1 MLLGRLFRRPP
12 RKPDTGGGAR
22 LTFFGGKGGVGKTT
36 CASAFSQALAE
47 RGERVLLISTDPA
60 HSLGDL
66 WEQSLAAS
74 PVAVSKGVDALELD
88 PDAALKRYMG
98 EVRENLANLASP
110 EVRDAAMRQADLAAS
125 SPGAEESALMDEL
138 VRLTLENADRYD
150 QLVFDT
156 APTGHTLQLLQLP
169 EAMRGWTDA
178 LLSKRREAV
187 DTGAAMQGREPAPED
202 RAARILEARRDRYA
216 AMRDMLLDPRR
227 THFVP
232 VLNPDRLSREET
244 RRMISTLKEV
254 GIRSE
259 ALVVNRVV
267 PDSADGDFAG
277 RRRESEKEH
286 LAAIRRDFPTLA
298 QVVVPLATDDVSREH
313 GLAAV
318 AAALAPLTRDT
329 SPA

>member
-1 MLLGRLFRRPP
+1 MLLGRLFRRPQ
-12 RKPDTGGGAR
+12 RHPDTGGGAR

-36 CASAFSQALAE
+36 CASAFSQALADQ
-47 RGERVLLISTDPA
+47 GQRVLLISTDPA

-66 WEQSLAAS
+66 WEQSLSAS
-74 PVAVSKGVDALELD
+74 PVAVSRGVDALELD
-88 PDAALKRYMG
+88 PDAALRRYMD
-98 EVRENLANLASP
+98 EVRGNLADLASP

-138 VRLTLENADRYD
+138 VRLTLENSNHYD

-178 LLSKRREAV
+178 LLSRRREAV
-187 DTGAAMQGREPAPED
+187 DTGAAMQGGDAAPED

-216 AMRDMLLDPRR
+216 TMRDMLLDPKR
-227 THFVP
+227 TRFVP

-244 RRMISTLKEV
+244 RRMVGTLGEV
-254 GIRSE
+254 GMHVD
-259 ALVVNRVV
+259 ALVVNRVL
-267 PDSADGDFAG
+267 PDSADGDFVA
-277 RRRESEKEH
+277 RRRTAEKEH
-286 LAAIRRDFPTLA
+286 LEAIRRDFPALA
-298 QVVVPLATDDVSREH
+298 LVQVPLATDDVNREQ

-318 AAALAPLTRDT
+318 AAALAPLV
-329 SPA
+329 PA

>member
-12 RKPDTGGGAR
+12 RPPDTGGGAR

-47 RGERVLLISTDPA
+47 QGQRVLLISTDPA

-66 WEQSLAAS
+66 WEQSLSAS
-74 PVAVSKGVDALELD
+74 PVSVSQGVDALELD
-88 PDAALKRYMG
+88 PEAALKRYIE
-98 EVRENLANLASP
+98 EVRGNLADLASP

-138 VRLTLENADRYD
+138 VRLTLGNSDRYD
-150 QLVFDT
+150 HLVFDT

-178 LLSKRREAV
+178 LLSKRRETL
-187 DTGAAMQGREPAPED
+187 DTGAAMQGGEAAPED

-216 AMRDMLLDPRR
+216 TMRDMLLDPVR
-227 THFVP
+227 TRFVP

-244 RRMISTLKEV
+244 LRMVKTLGEV
-254 GIRSE
+254 GMRVD
-259 ALVVNRVV
+259 ALVVNRVL
-267 PDSADGDFAG
+267 PESADGEFVA
-277 RRRESEKEH
+277 RRREAEKEH
-286 LAAIRRDFPTLA
+286 LAAIRRDFQSLE
-298 QVVVPLATDDVSREH
+298 QVVVPLATDDVSGQQ

-318 AAALAPLTRDT
+318 AAALAPLVHSTG
-329 SPA
+329 PA

>member
-1 MLLGRLFRRPP
+1 MLLGRLFRRPQQH
-12 RKPDTGGGAR
+12 PDTGAGAR

-47 RGERVLLISTDPA
+47 QGQRVLLISTDPA

-66 WEQSLAAS
+66 WEQSLSAS
-74 PVAVSKGVDALELD
+74 PVPVSKGVDALELD
-88 PDAALKRYMG
+88 PEAALKRYMG

-138 VRLTLENADRYD
+138 VRLTLENSDRYD
-150 QLVFDT
+150 HLVFDT

-169 EAMRGWTDA
+169 ETMRGWTDA
-178 LLSKRREAV
+178 LLSKRREAL
-187 DTGAAMQGREPAPED
+187 DTGAAMQGSEPAPED

-216 AMRDMLLDPRR
+216 AMRDMLLDPKR
-227 THFVP
+227 TCFVP

-244 RRMISTLKEV
+244 RRMVGTLGEV
-254 GIRSE
+254 GMRVD

-267 PDSADGDFAG
+267 PDSADGDFAA
-277 RRRESEKEH
+277 RRREAEEEH
-286 LAAIRRDFPTLA
+286 LAAIRRAFPALE
-298 QVVVPLATDDVSREH
+298 QVIVPLATDDVSREQ

-318 AAALAPLTRDT
+318 AAALAPLARSI